1 MPASPIRTGKIFLF
15 NVIFAGNCLLVF
27 LLLAEQFVVVPKWL
41 QVAGRMHPLI
51 LHFPLVLIIVAAFW
65 EFFLMR
71 RKDDAVLIN
80 IADGLLLVTAFSTM
94 ITAVFGLLL
103 SREEGYDT
111 DAITWHKWG
120 GIFISLLVMA
130 WYAGRHYLREN
141 QLRLFSVSGLSL
153 FALVITA
160 HEGGSITHGE
170 NFLLAPVMKEKIQP
184 TVALEDAVLY
194 AHVIEPIIAAK
205 CLSCHNSK
213 KAKGELIMET
223 AMAFFKGGK
232 NGKLWDTTVAD
243 LGLLLRRVHLPM
255 EDKKH
260 MPPKGKL
267 QLDDNEI
274 NLLSLWFRH
283 GADTTSKLID
293 LKPTDSLRLLAAG
306 KFSNSADLTYS
317 FAAASEGTVQQ
328 LNNFYRLVTPIATGS
343 PALEA
348 GFYGASQFKP
358 EALTELLKVKGQVVS
373 LLLNKMPVTDKD
385 LQVVSQ
391 FNELRNLNL
400 SFTKITDAGLVSL
413 QALQNLQYLS
423 VSGTPVTAAGIS
435 KIAAMKSLKHLYCW
449 SSTVTDADLVS
460 LRKAHPNLNF
470 ENGFNGDTITIRLNA
485 PIIENEETILVKSM
499 PLKIKHF
506 VKGAEIR
513 YTVDGEEPD
522 SLHAL
527 LFTPDAKIDEAFTLK
542 AKAFKK
548 GWLSSSTVSKVFYKK
563 GFVPDSSKL
572 VYASESGLKN
582 KNAQLL
588 FDSQKGDNDYRTEL
602 WMGFRKNPMDLTL
615 HFDKA
620 RMVNSVTISS
630 LVDIG
635 SYIMPP
641 VEIQVW
647 GSAAGKA
654 LKQLGKIVPKQPVKD
669 SLAYQTSFQLAIK
682 PVELSSLRIVM
693 KPLQA
698 LPKWHGG
705 KGEKAWAFADEVF
718 VR

>member
-15 NVIFAGNCLLVF
+15 NTIFAGNCLLVF
-27 LLLAEQFVVVPKWL
+27 LLIAEQLVVVPKWL
-41 QVAGRMHPLI
+41 QVAGRMHPLV
-51 LHFPLVLIIVAAFW
+51 LHFPLVLIIVAVFW
-65 EFFLMR
+65 EFFIIR
-71 RKDDAVLIN
+71 RKTDPLLVN
-80 IADGLLLVTAFSTM
+80 IADGLLLITAFTTMVTALL
-94 ITAVFGLLL
+94 GLLL
-103 SREEGYDT
+103 SREEGYDA
-111 DAITWHKWG
+111 DAISWHKWG
-120 GIFISLLVMA
+120 GIFISLFVMA
-130 WYAGRHYLREN
+130 LYAGRHYFREN
-141 QLRLFSVSGLSL
+141 QLRLTAVGVLSL
-153 FALVITA
+153 LLLITTA

-170 NFLLAPVMKEKIQP
+170 NYVLAPVTKEKIAP
-184 TVALEDAVLY
+184 TVALEDAVLF

-232 NGKLWDTTVAD
+232 NGKLWDTTAAD

-274 NLLSLWFRH
+274 NLLALWFRH
-283 GADTTSKLID
+283 GADTTTKLID

-306 KFSNSADLTYS
+306 KFTTGDAANYS
-317 FAAASEGTVQQ
+317 FAAANEGTVQQ
-328 LNNFYRLVTPIATGS
+328 LNNFYRLLTPVATGS

-358 EALTELLKVKGQVVS
+358 EALTELLPVKQQVVS
-373 LLLNKMPVTDKD
+373 ILLNKMPVTDQD
-385 LQVVSQ
+385 LPVIGQ
-391 FNELRNLNL
+391 FKELRNLNL
-400 SFTKITDAGLVSL
+400 SFTKITDAGLASL
-413 QALQNLQYLS
+413 QSLPNLQHLS
-423 VSGTPVTAAGIS
+423 LSGTQVTSAGIS
-435 KIAAMKSLKHLYCW
+435 KIAAIKSLKHLYCW
-449 SSTVTDADLVS
+449 SSAVTDGDLVS
-460 LRKAHPNLNF
+460 LRKSHPNLIF

-485 PIIENEETILVKSM
+485 PIIENEETILVKQM

-513 YTVDGEEPD
+513 YTIDGEEPD

-527 LFTPDAKIDEAFTLK
+527 LFTPDAKINEAFTLK

-548 GWLSSSTVSKVFYKK
+548 GWLSSATISKVFYKK
-563 GFVPDSSKL
+563 GFVPDSTRL
-572 VYASESGLKN
+572 IFASESGLKN

-588 FDSQKGDNDYRTEL
+588 FDDQKGDNDFRTNL

-615 HFDKA
+615 HFDTA
-620 RMVNSVTISS
+620 RTVKTVTISG
-630 LVDIG
+630 LVDINA
-635 SYIMPP
+635 YIMPP
-641 VEIQVW
+641 AEIQIW
-647 GSAAGKA
+647 GGAAGKA
-654 LKQLGKIVPKQPVKD
+654 LKQLGKITPKQPQKD
-669 SLAYQTSFQLAIK
+669 SLAYQTSFQLTMK
-682 PVELSSLRIVM
+682 PVELSTLRIVM
-693 KPLQA
+693 KPLAA

-718 VR
+718 IR